1 MRVHLKFLGSLQH
14 YLNQQHINIP
24 ISHEKSIREIVAQL
38 TQYSQFEELKD
49 FFSET
54 LDLKRSLIILLND
67 QEISTLEGMN
77 TLVKADDRIAFIPV
91 IHGGNPLKENN
102 LINSYLVEK

>member
-1 MRVHLKFLGSLQH
+1 MKVHLKFLGSLQH
-14 YLNQQHINIP
+14 SINQQHILFQ
-24 ISHEKSIREIVAQL
+24 ISCEKSIREIVTEL
-38 TQYSQFEELKD
+38 TQKSQFEELKS

-91 IHGGNPLKENN
+91 IHGGNLILDKYLKKKS
-102 LINSYLVEK
+102 I

>member
-1 MRVHLKFLGSLQH
+1 MKVHLKFLGSLQH
-14 YLNQQHINIP
+14 YLNQQHIILN

-38 TQYSQFEELKD
+38 TQNSQFEELKG

-54 LDLKRSLIILLND
+54 LDLKRSLVILLND
-67 QEISTLEGMN
+67 QEISTLDGVN
-77 TLVKADDRIAFIPV
+77 TLAKADDKIAFIPV

-102 LINSYLVEK
+102 LNISYFVEK